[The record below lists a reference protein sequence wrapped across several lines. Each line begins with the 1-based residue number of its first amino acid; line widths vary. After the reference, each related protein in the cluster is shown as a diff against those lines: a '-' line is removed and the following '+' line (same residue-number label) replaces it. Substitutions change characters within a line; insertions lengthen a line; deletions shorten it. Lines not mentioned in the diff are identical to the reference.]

1 MSVTPFNYYITGQTY
16 DDKLFG
22 NLSNVSFANIFRNI
36 GKHYEGVAIGAVSEV
51 ITINSGPTK
60 GTGTI
65 SIATGNMA
73 DADTITINSVVLTA
87 KTTPT
92 LAAQFK
98 IGTTALQTAINLTA
112 LINANVTLAP
122 LVRASYA
129 RGTVTSTGVVTLTAL
144 GNGTVGNYTWSQSGS
159 NVTLSPASAMG
170 GGTIGP
176 KAASDVFTI
185 TAGNLSANDTVTIGG
200 TTFTAV
206 ASGPTSIQFVVGGS
220 ALITGQNLAAA
231 INANSATSI
240 LFKAVTTGTTTGIV
254 TVTVLVPGTIGNNI
268 SVTKSAANGSWS
280 GTTFFTGGTDAKIQT
295 AHKGI

>member
-1 MSVTPFNYYITGQTY
+1 MAVTPFNYSISGQTY

-22 NLSNVSFANIFRNI
+22 NLNNVSFANIFRNI

-129 RGTVTSTGVVTLTAL
+129 KGTVTTTGVVTLTAL
-144 GNGTVGNYTWSQSGS
+144 ANGTTGNYTWSQSGS
-159 NVTLSPASAMG
+159 NVTLLPASALG

-185 TAGNLSANDTVTIGG
+185 AAGNLSNADTVTIGG
-200 TTFTAV
+200 TTFTGV
-206 ASGPTSIQFVVGGS
+206 ASAPTSIQFIVGGS

-231 INANSATSI
+231 INANSATSV

-254 TVTVLVPGTIGNNI
+254 TVTVLMPGTIGNNI